1 MSFQTTDCA
10 SSPLVL
16 PPNHLLLFVAD
27 TISLNYATEAV
38 IYEGVKCYFSK
49 TSSIQTVRLSNKKK
63 FKIKPKRVISWQPDR
78 LICQ

>member
-1 MSFQTTDCA
+1 MSFQTMDCA

-49 TSSIQTVRLSNKKK
+49 TS
-63 FKIKPKRVISWQPDR
+63 
-78 LICQ
+78 